1 MKSVLN
7 VKMTNRRRNMKI
19 ENWTLGLAAVGLVTL
34 SPALLAQDAA
44 PQLVPIQT
52 ALTATTI
59 SGYVDTSAVW
69 NPGTGNANPAP
80 YAFNVGKQDGFN
92 LNAVDVKIAK
102 AEGEERWAAGYV
114 AELSYGPDAQAID
127 GGAYPIRQAYIE
139 LKMPV
144 GNGLNWQIGRWD
156 SLLGYESSDSMS
168 NPNYTKSYGKT
179 FEPTENTGLLG
190 SYQFCDA
197 FTLQAGVADTLD
209 TLNLNSRSDPGAY
222 PVESKK
228 SVLTKLILTAP
239 ESWGD
244 FKGSKLVA
252 GFDHGQGADTAI
264 SGAHDRTEWYVGTT
278 INTPVKDLT
287 FGASWDWIHDV
298 DVAGNVPAGT
308 MMVPTGVEG
317 FVPAAGL
324 GGAATLEAHYVNAIA
339 GYVSY
344 KATEK
349 LTLSGRVEWA
359 NGDALTDVLYLDNGI
374 GGAVPETSAVK
385 FDKVLALTGTV
396 QYQLWDNVISRFE
409 VRWDHAADGVDAFG
423 GTGSPASG
431 IAPNAKNEVTIAANV
446 IYKF

>member
-1 MKSVLN
+1 
-7 VKMTNRRRNMKI
+7 MTNRRRNMKI
-19 ENWTLGLAAVGLVTL
+19 EKWTLGLAAVGLVTL
-34 SPALLAQDAA
+34 SPALLAQGAA

-52 ALTATTI
+52 ALSATTI

-92 LNAVDVKIAK
+92 FNAVDVKIAK
-102 AEGEERWAAGYV
+102 ATGEESWAAGYV

-139 LKMPV
+139 LNMPFY
-144 GNGLNWQIGRWD
+144 NGLNWQIGRWD

-168 NPNYTKSYGKT
+168 NPNYTRSYGKT

-190 SYQFCDA
+190 SYKFCDA

-228 SVLTKLILTAP
+228 SVLTKVILTAP
-239 ESWGD
+239 DSWGD
-244 FKGSKLVA
+244 FKGSKVVA

-264 SGAHDRTEWYVGTT
+264 PGAHDRTEWYVGTT
-278 INTPVKDLT
+278 VNTPVKDLT
-287 FGASWDWIHDV
+287 FGASWDWIHDL
-298 DVAGNVPAGT
+298 DVAGTP
-308 MMVPTGVEG
+308 P
-317 FVPAAGL
+317 GL
-324 GGAATLEAHYVNAIA
+324 GLTGPITLEAHYVNAIA

-349 LTLSGRVEWA
+349 LTLSSRVEWA
-359 NGDALTDVLYLDNGI
+359 NGSGLADALLIDNGLPVA
-374 GGAVPETSAVK
+374 GTPVN

-396 QYQLWDNVISRFE
+396 TYQLWDNVISRVE
-409 VRWDHAADGVDAFG
+409 IRWDHSA
-423 GTGSPASG
+423 
-431 IAPNAKNEVTIAANV
+431 
-446 IYKF
+446 